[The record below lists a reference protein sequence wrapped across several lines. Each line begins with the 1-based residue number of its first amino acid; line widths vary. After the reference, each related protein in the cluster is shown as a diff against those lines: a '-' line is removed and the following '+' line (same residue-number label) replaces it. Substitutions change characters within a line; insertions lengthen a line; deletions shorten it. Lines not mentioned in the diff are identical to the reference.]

1 MTVNMGKHSMESKKK
16 FRQRKRE
23 EKRQKKKQLKKASMK
38 NHICLC
44 NTSSCPDNT
53 TVPSSISSSSSSS
66 PSSSS
71 SSSSSVKPKENQ
83 NLITFTSDPL
93 YVRFMEYSMLKKR
106 VAAIEQ
112 REGCWKSGFRV
123 DAWFLMYFLVNY
135 SKICFFKN
143 AVCPP
148 PQSIDMSP
156 LFKI

>member
-1 MTVNMGKHSMESKKK
+1 MSTQFFKVNMGKHSMESKKK

-23 EKRQKKKQLKKASMK
+23 EKRQKKQLKKASMK

-71 SSSSSVKPKENQ
+71 SSSVIPKENQ

-112 REGCWKSGFRV
+112 REGC
-123 DAWFLMYFLVNY
+123 
-135 SKICFFKN
+135 
-143 AVCPP
+143 
-148 PQSIDMSP
+148 
-156 LFKI
+156 